1 MDTRTITKP
10 NKARI
15 VGPKRVRTDNA
26 AGATKAMADAASALP
41 SVPAHIKLR
50 ACERP
55 FWDAIIR
62 ARSRDEWGRV
72 ELVLAAQLAGI
83 QADVEEG
90 RRLVASGDRD
100 KMEEQGYPSVK
111 AVRANIG
118 ALLQQQV
125 MLMRALRIVGNV
137 AGDPGQELPRRQAER
152 EAEQTIARLK
162 HGAKADAVDEP
173 PLLSL

>member
-1 MDTRTITKP
+1 
-10 NKARI
+10 
-15 VGPKRVRTDNA
+15 
-26 AGATKAMADAASALP
+26 MADAAAALP
-41 SVPAHIKLR
+41 SVPDHIKLR

-62 ARSRDEWGRV
+62 ARNRDEWGRV
-72 ELVLAAQLAGI
+72 ELVLAAQLSGI

-90 RRLVASGDRD
+90 RRLVASGDRER
-100 KMEEQGYPSVK
+100 MEELGYPSVK

-137 AGDPGQELPRRQAER
+137 AGDPGQELPRRKAER

-162 HGAKADAVDEP
+162 QGAKAAVDEP